1 MPVLSSGTGLHEVLA
16 LLTAQLRPD
25 ANLKEEISFLTE
37 VFSEKSFNSLMKI
50 HEKLR
55 HFDRHTPSPTLYSA
69 ATLVHELSE
78 ELQNGPMGNDVSE
91 LLQLLAKPHV
101 KALLTAHDTV
111 ACKAFDPVLPPMPDD
126 VGEEE
131 EEESVKIV
139 RLVKD
144 KEPLGATIRMDEQ
157 TSAVVVAR
165 IMRGG
170 AADRSG
176 LVHVGDELREVNGI
190 TVENKSPEEIS
201 QILAQCQGSITLK
214 IIPALKEEDR
224 LKESKVYMRALFD
237 YDPSKD
243 KAIPC
248 KEAGLPFRKLNIL
261 QVVSRDDAVW
271 WQAKRVGNTNLR
283 AGLIPSKQFEERRFK
298 HRRAMA
304 LEQQQEMKQTQCEQA
319 NEREDCD
326 CDGYF
331 NGLHVAGLR
340 RSFRLS
346 RKERRVN
353 QSEAKMSEPEELLEV
368 PTYEEVTRYHRRPTE
383 YHRLVVLVGS
393 LGAKINEMK
402 QKLIAENPNRYCVA
416 VPSTTR
422 QKKVHEREGVEYHF
436 LSKLTFEAEIQSNRF
451 VEHGEYNNNLYG
463 ITVDSI
469 RTIQLKKK
477 ICLVDAQP
485 QTIKNLRTPEFKPYV
500 IFIKPF
506 IQEMRTAPSADETPE
521 EKMARIATEE
531 EQREMIQMAEDIEHR
546 YGHLIDRILVKGE
559 LQTACNELKHTLDN
573 IEKETLWV
581 PVSWVRS

>member
-69 ATLVHELSE
+69 ATLVHEVSSCVASQSVVVCGYLDWLSSGRAWNSNR
-78 ELQNGPMGNDVSE
+78 LI
-91 LLQLLAKPHV
+91 LLAIKMEGQP
-101 KALLTAHDTV
+101 LL
-111 ACKAFDPVLPPMPDD
+111 
-126 VGEEE
+126 
-131 EEESVKIV
+131 
-139 RLVKD
+139 
-144 KEPLGATIRMDEQ
+144 PLLSFSRGATIRMDEQ

-283 AGLIPSKQFEERRFK
+283 AGLIPSKQFEERWVLRSAIGK
-298 HRRAMA
+298 GGAG
-304 LEQQQEMKQTQCEQA
+304 EQQRTPHIDCP
-319 NEREDCD
+319 DCD

-521 EKMARIATEE
+521 EKMARIATVSPSPEE
-531 EQREMIQMAEDIEHR
+531 EQREMIQTAEDIEHR

>member
-101 KALLTAHDTV
+101 KV
-111 ACKAFDPVLPPMPDD
+111 
-126 VGEEE
+126 
-131 EEESVKIV
+131 
-139 RLVKD
+139 
-144 KEPLGATIRMDEQ
+144 GATIRMDEQ

-304 LEQQQEMKQTQCEQA
+304 LEQQQEMKQTQCKDTLNA
-319 NEREDCD
+319 FKDCD

-531 EQREMIQMAEDIEHR
+531 EQREMIQTAEDIEHR